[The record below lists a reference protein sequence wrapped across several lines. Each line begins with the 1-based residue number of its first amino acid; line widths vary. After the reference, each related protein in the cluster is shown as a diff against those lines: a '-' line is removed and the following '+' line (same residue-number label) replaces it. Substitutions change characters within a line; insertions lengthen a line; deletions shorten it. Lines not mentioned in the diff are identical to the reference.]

1 MKNKTVQK
9 GIAVLLALVVWQVAA
24 MIVGMEMLLASPL
37 RVAERLASIWLEK
50 GFWSTVAYSA
60 ARIVLGFLTAFVLG
74 IALAVAAG
82 RSHIVETLL
91 WPYIITIKSVP
102 VASFII
108 ISLIWLTSGELA
120 VFISF
125 LMVFPIIY
133 SNTLQGIKTTDPK
146 LIEMANLYR
155 VPWVRKFKYIY
166 LANVKPYLVSACSIA
181 LGMSWKSGIAA
192 EVIGLVNGSIG
203 EKLYES
209 KIYFMTA
216 DLLAWTVIIV
226 AVSVAF
232 EKGFLY
238 LLKKAFAGLE
248 KR

>member
-1 MKNKTVQK
+1 
-9 GIAVLLALVVWQVAA
+9 